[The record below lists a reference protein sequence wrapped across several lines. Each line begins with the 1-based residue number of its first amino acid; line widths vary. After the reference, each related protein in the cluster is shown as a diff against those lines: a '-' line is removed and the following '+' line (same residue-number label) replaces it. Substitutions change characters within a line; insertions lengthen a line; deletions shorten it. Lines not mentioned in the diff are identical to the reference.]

1 MEQPR
6 KVHRNHY
13 FIINERLKLE
23 CLGFK
28 QRFKELK
35 QKIDEK
41 RSNSTVPKSD
51 QSNYLK
57 NLYKKLEIHKKEH
70 ASLKRIHQSHIDI
83 NLEFQLEQ
91 QIKGLNNKLRLNI
104 KENERLNRQKFFK
117 KNKSEEI
124 KSIFELEEELFEHKN
139 LIQSLTEKNTQT
151 NDLIDKTEERIK
163 KLKEKYEE
171 LGQKIEPS
179 RLVES
184 EKKAKFE
191 ALENKLRVLQTNLNS
206 KQKRLGMRIIDLEK
220 LLKAFNMNYYTS
232 KTKLFKR
239 NQQTRLI
246 EMSKSEILLGRA
258 KTRSPKKDQLHPDV
272 SFFYKPSISRL
283 YY

>member
-13 FIINERLKLE
+13 FIINERLELE

-117 KNKSEEI
+117 KNKSEDI
-124 KSIFELEEELFEHKN
+124 KSIFILEEELFEHKN

-272 SFFYKPSISRL
+272 SFFHKPSISRL